1 MYKGAFLDFDN
12 VLFPTSNYERR
23 VVEGSISNMLL
34 KGLPAEFNDAVGKLM
49 DIRKQDPNASDHFD
63 QLCRFYGVD
72 RNEQEL
78 IEAGVTTYH
87 GIRDRLVVPE
97 EGTNDFLDFLVE
109 NEFKSCVV
117 TQGRRDKQL
126 EKIERL
132 KILDYFS
139 LEKKDGKFVY
149 VLEQTE
155 DKENGK
161 RFLVSTAISDL
172 EIDPQHSFVLD
183 DRPYGIVAAKKA
195 GIRYGFRMMQGK
207 YVTEDYEDIDERL
220 KEDRKVK
227 DFNDVVNALM
237 ELGLGRSLLVHS

>member
-1 MYKGAFLDFDN
+1 L
-12 VLFPTSNYERR
+12 PT
-23 VVEGSISNMLL
+23 
-34 KGLPAEFNDAVGKLM
+34 EFKDAVSKLM

-72 RNEQEL
+72 GNEQEI
-78 IEAGVTTYH
+78 IEAGVAAYH
-87 GIRDRLVVPE
+87 GIRDRLVIPQ
-97 EGTNDFLDFLVE
+97 EGTSDFLDFLVD
-109 NEFKSCVV
+109 NEFKSCIV

-132 KILDYFS
+132 GILDYFS
-139 LEKKDGKFVY
+139 FEKKDGKFVY

-155 DKENGK
+155 DKEDGK

-172 EIDPQHSFVLD
+172 EIDPQRSFVLD
-183 DRPYGIVAAKKA
+183 DRPYGIIAAKKA

-207 YVTEDYEDIDERL
+207 YINEDYEDTDERL

-237 ELGLGRSLLVHS
+237 ELELSRSLLVHS